1 MACMVL
7 GEKMKP
13 GDTNSPAAMGDG
25 VGAGAAWRCPSVS
38 SRGSPPSSAAA
49 AGETKLATYGGKDDD
64 VAGAG
69 LPVSRCTTVMNSCG
83 LAWTTLGVCSYTIT
97 GFLEPDGGLD
107 DGAVGDEPLDD
118 ADTFSGSGRGPRKP
132 LLEGDD
138 EASEEAM
145 ATVMVMAASPSSPS
159 LLATPGSCRLL
170 ARLYYCPIAMCP
182 TKHGALQ

>member
-13 GDTNSPAAMGDG
+13 GDSSSPAAMGDG
-25 VGAGAAWRCPSVS
+25 SVGAGGGKACPCPSVS
-38 SRGSPPSSAAA
+38 SSGSPPSSAAG
-49 AGETKLATYGGKDDD
+49 AGEKPGTYGGKADDD

-97 GFLEPDGGLD
+97 GFLEPDAGLD
-107 DGAVGDEPLDD
+107 DDD
-118 ADTFSGSGRGPRKP
+118 AVTFSGCGRGPRRP

-138 EASEEAM
+138 DASDDGM
-145 ATVMVMAASPSSPS
+145 ATVIV
-159 LLATPGSCRLL
+159 
-170 ARLYYCPIAMCP
+170 IV
-182 TKHGALQ
+182 

>member
-13 GDTNSPAAMGDG
+13 GDSSSPAAMGDG
-25 VGAGAAWRCPSVS
+25 SVGAGEKP
-38 SRGSPPSSAAA
+38 G
-49 AGETKLATYGGKDDD
+49 TYGGKADDD

-97 GFLEPDGGLD
+97 GFLEPDAGLD
-107 DGAVGDEPLDD
+107 DDD
-118 ADTFSGSGRGPRKP
+118 AVTFSGCGRGPRRP

-138 EASEEAM
+138 DASDDGM
-145 ATVMVMAASPSSPS
+145 ATVIV
-159 LLATPGSCRLL
+159 
-170 ARLYYCPIAMCP
+170 IV
-182 TKHGALQ
+182 